1 MKQFV
6 SILFLLLC
14 VASTAAAQ
22 TFTDHLRQ
30 KKEGQGTVTL
40 RQSKAIDDLV
50 NGEASASTA
59 ATSKSVAKETT
70 KPAKAE
76 TKTETAKSAA
86 TTTPKK
92 TEETAHKTTTAPKTE
107 TEDTEETATNVDMRR
122 KVMRNGYKVDGYRVQ
137 AYAGGN
143 TREDRKEAEA
153 VRTAIKQKFP
163 GQPVYV
169 HFYSPRWICRVG
181 NYRSYEEADWMLK
194 QLRKMGYK
202 SATIVKGKITVQ
214 Y

>member
-6 SILFLLLC
+6 SILSLVLC
-14 VASTAAAQ
+14 MANAATAQ

-30 KKEGQGTVTL
+30 KKEGQGTITIK
-40 RQSKAIDDLV
+40 QSKAIDDLV
-50 NGEASASTA
+50 NGEARAET
-59 ATSKSVAKETT
+59 AKE
-70 KPAKAE
+70 PAKAVKGE
-76 TKTETAKSAA
+76 AKEAPAKAA
-86 TTTPKK
+86 AATTPKK
-92 TEETAHKTTTAPKTE
+92 AEETARKATATPKSDA
-107 TEDTEETATNVDMRR
+107 EDTEEAASTVDMRR

-143 TREDRKEAEA
+143 TREDRKAAEA

-163 GQPVYV
+163 SHPVYV